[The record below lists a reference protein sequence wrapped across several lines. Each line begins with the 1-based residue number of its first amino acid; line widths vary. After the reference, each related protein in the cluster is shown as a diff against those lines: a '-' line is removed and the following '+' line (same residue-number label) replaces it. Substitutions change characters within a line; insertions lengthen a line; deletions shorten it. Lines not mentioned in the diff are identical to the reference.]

1 MCRRREQ
8 KELKV
13 PQIQNSFSVVEQMFE
28 RRASGSRRAFLAES
42 FFFFFLVVDF
52 SSSFVFEEDCSD
64 SGCPSPSLADAGGL
78 LNQAV

>member
-1 MCRRREQ
+1 MRMRPSGRDEKLSRKKKIIKRSEGNIGKQRKGVCRRREQ

-42 FFFFFLVVDF
+42 FFFFFP
-52 SSSFVFEEDCSD
+52 
-64 SGCPSPSLADAGGL
+64 GC
-78 LNQAV
+78 